1 MATGSAHERRQGF
14 VLALL
19 RILMGGM
26 FLAVWSENVRKDL
39 YTPDGYHDFVGD
51 LAAKTDVTVYGDF
64 IREVVVPN
72 AALFAYG
79 QLVVELVVMGVF
91 LLVGFLTPVSALVSA
106 GFSLNL
112 LLASWGVPGE
122 WQGTYVMMIAI
133 LLAVALTQAGRTLGV
148 DARLARKNPRPRL
161 PVY

>member
-1 MATGSAHERRQGF
+1 V

-26 FLAVWSENVRKDL
+26 FLAVWADNLRKHL
-39 YTPDGYHDFVGD
+39 YTPSGYRDFVGD
-51 LAAKTDVTVYGDF
+51 LADKTQVTFYGDF
-64 IREVVVPN
+64 IREIVVPN
-72 AALFAYG
+72 AALFARG
-79 QLVVELVVMGVF
+79 QLVLELVVMGAF
-91 LLVGFLTPVSALVSA
+91 LLIGFLTPVSALIAA
-106 GFSLNL
+106 GFSVNL

-133 LLAVALTQAGRTLGV
+133 LLAVAVTQAGRTLGV
-148 DARLARKNPRPRL
+148 DARLARKHPKPRL